1 MRIMSPC
8 LETPATTAAITTG
21 KVSGLPEASIR
32 LDGTMSCA
40 PSVVEMDQ
48 LLCLPEPLMPAKGF
62 SWLRQ
67 ARPWRAATS
76 SQICMNMRFWSICV
90 VAMPKSGAHS
100 YWLGAT
106 SRWRVLSGMPGRG

>member
-62 SWLRQ
+62 SWRSA
-67 ARPWRAATS
+67 ARPWRAAVS
-76 SQICMNMRFWSICV
+76 SMICITTRFWSTCV
-90 VAMPKSGAHS
+90 TTVPKYCNTSQPRGVRDS
-100 YWLGAT
+100 RLG
-106 SRWRVLSGMPGRG
+106 

>member
-48 LLCLPEPLMPAKGF
+48 LLCLPEPLIPAKGF
-62 SWLRQ
+62 SWMRQ
-67 ARPWRAATS
+67 AKPCFGAS
-76 SQICMNMRFWSICV
+76 SRMTCITII
-90 VAMPKSGAHS
+90 
-100 YWLGAT
+100 
-106 SRWRVLSGMPGRG
+106 